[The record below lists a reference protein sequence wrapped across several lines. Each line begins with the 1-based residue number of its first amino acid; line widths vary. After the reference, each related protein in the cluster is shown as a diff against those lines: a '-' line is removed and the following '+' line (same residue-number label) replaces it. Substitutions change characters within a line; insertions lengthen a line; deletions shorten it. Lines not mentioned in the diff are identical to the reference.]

1 MKRIRLI
8 IGVSLISLILIV
20 SCSIFGIISMDELLK
35 GALLGAVVSIII
47 SVPNEILSYRESR
60 KEKISKIF
68 WDGFVSYNSSLSEI
82 FAFSKDFY
90 YFESIIFDKYKIPKD
105 SKNWQDYSEAY
116 SDYKEILEN
125 RIDSYCNNIFQ
136 LCNRTENLIP
146 LLSNLLSN
154 IDNKTIL
161 FTDSLEYKECYNAY
175 HIIENIDWFVKEA
188 KQQLENVH
196 FSNKNDFQK
205 KCEELIILRSLSH
218 LLFVDYNIGI
228 EDEDIDENS
237 VSNTEEIG
245 KAEKDLNHSLSII
258 MKYL

>member
-1 MKRIRLI
+1 MKRIRLM
-8 IGVSLISLILIV
+8 IGISLISIIIIV
-20 SCSIFGIISMDELLK
+20 GCSIFGIISMDELLK

-47 SVPNEILSYRESR
+47 SVPNEILTYRESR

-90 YFESIIFDKYKIPKD
+90 YFESIIFEKYAISKD
-105 SKNWQDYSEAY
+105 SGDWKDYREAY

-146 LLSNLLSN
+146 LLSNLLAN

-161 FTDSLEYKECYNAY
+161 YTNSLEYQECYNAY
-175 HIIENIDWFVKEA
+175 HIIENIDLSVNEA
-188 KQQLENVH
+188 KQLLEDIH
-196 FSNKNDFQK
+196 FSKKNDLQK
-205 KCEELIILRSLSH
+205 KCEELIILRWLSH
-218 LLFVDYNIGI
+218 LLFVDYNRGI
-228 EDEDIDENS
+228 EDIEENS
-237 VSNTEEIG
+237 ASNPVETG
-245 KAEKDLNHSLSII
+245 KAEKDLNRSLSNI

>member
-1 MKRIRLI
+1 MKRIRLMI
-8 IGVSLISLILIV
+8 SISLISIIIIV
-20 SCSIFGIISMDELLK
+20 GCSIFGIISMDELLK
-35 GALLGAVVSIII
+35 GALLGAIVSIII
-47 SVPNEILSYRESR
+47 SVPNEILTYRESK

-68 WDGFVSYNSSLSEI
+68 WNGFVSYNSSLSEI

-90 YFESIIFDKYKIPKD
+90 YFESIIFEKYAISKD
-105 SKNWQDYSEAY
+105 SRDWEDYREAY

-125 RIDSYCNNIFQ
+125 RIDSYCNSIFQ
-136 LCNRTENLIP
+136 LCNRTENFIE
-146 LLSNLLSN
+146 LLSNLLAN

-175 HIIENIDWFVKEA
+175 HIIENIDWFVKDA
-188 KQQLENVH
+188 KQQLENIR
-196 FSNKNDFQK
+196 FSNMNDFQK

-237 VSNTEEIG
+237 VSNTEEIR
-245 KAEKDLNHSLSII
+245 KAEKDLKHSLNII